1 MAGKKQIVKLAIQ
14 SSEKSLVGYT
24 VLGDVT
30 ANGTRTLVLE
40 RPEAATAP
48 ARRKAKKAA
57 PAHGP
62 ATSFPAG
69 AVANG

>member
-1 MAGKKQIVKLAIQ
+1 MSGKAKYVKVAITTDA
-14 SSEKSLVGYT
+14 KSLAGYT

-48 ARRKAKKAA
+48 RRKAKKTA